1 MRRKGSC
8 YLPGRLYD
16 LAFAGIFRG
25 LRGRVAAAVE
35 RDGLYPW
42 LDVCCGTGSQLRGH
56 GPVVRVPD
64 LVVCGLDKS
73 AGLVRYA
80 AARAPGLPF
89 VCGDAARLPF
99 KDGAF
104 RAVSVSFGLHDKS
117 PDLRRAMMAEARRV
131 LALGGRFIA
140 VDFENSWSFKS
151 KTGALAVRAVERLA
165 GGEHY
170 RNGQN
175 FLKHGGLRAFLRESG
190 FVETARHEIETAS
203 ISVIVARREDVPD

>member
-1 MRRKGSC
+1 M
-8 YLPGRLYD
+8 
-16 LAFAGIFRG
+16 FMG
-25 LRGRVAAAVE
+25 LRRRVAAAVE

-42 LDVCCGTGSQLRGH
+42 LDVCCGTGSQFRRLRDGHGDGRPVRGH

-64 LVVCGLDKS
+64 LVAPDLVVCGLDKS
-73 AGLVRYA
+73 CGLIRYA

-131 LALGGRFIA
+131 LASGGRFIA
-140 VDFENSWSFKS
+140 VDFENPWSFKS
-151 KTGALAVRAVERLA
+151 KVGALAVRAVERLA

-170 RNGQN
+170 RNGRD
-175 FLKHGGLRAFLRESG
+175 FLKRGGLRAFLRESG
-190 FVETARHEIETAS
+190 FVETARHDMATGS
-203 ISVIVARREDVPD
+203 ISIVVAQVEPKIP